1 MDKNFFLNPQDLLQ
15 KKYEALR
22 ASYLEDLTDKAE
34 LEITQDEIVVTYKKN
49 TYNPM
54 IKDWVTKFPPINVSW
69 WNNRKLNFKFA

>member
-34 LEITQDEIVVTYKKN
+34 LEITQDEIVVTQKEYIQPH
-49 TYNPM
+49 Y
-54 IKDWVTKFPPINVSW
+54 
-69 WNNRKLNFKFA
+69 